1 MSDFFTYEKPY
12 YYIAVPLNNSESF
25 MWDFIADTRDEIGTT
40 INYKGK
46 LVQIKELTDFEDN
59 ALRFEHLDKAIDW
72 GYEHLPKLKLQIEKT
87 IPGHFDWDKASIIKK
102 EYTVVPLGKI

>member
-1 MSDFFTYEKPY
+1 MSDFFTYEKPC
-12 YYIAVPLNNSESF
+12 YYIAVPLNNPESF
-25 MWDFIADTRDEIGTT
+25 IWDFIADTRDENGTI

-46 LVQIKELTDFEDN
+46 FVQVKELTDFEDD

-87 IPGHFDWDKASIIKK
+87 IPGCFDWDKASIIKK